1 MRLVF
6 RAAGLLAALAL
17 TGCSSLPSWLGGSSA
32 KSGREPAE
40 LLDFKTTASV
50 KTVWRASIGKSG
62 EAFLQPAVTENAVYA
77 AAAKGEL
84 VRLAPTTGQPVWS
97 VKTEAPIAAG
107 VGSDGFTVAVGTAAG
122 ELLAYDAEGK
132 LRWRVALTSELASAP
147 LVGQGLVVVRSSDNR
162 VAAFDAET
170 GKRRWIFQ
178 RQSPALTVR
187 LPTALAFAGDFIL
200 VGQPNGRLAAV
211 AVSNGAVRWDSAVAE
226 ARGATEVER
235 LADVV
240 GAPWVEAGETCAAAF
255 QGRVACFD
263 ASAGTLR
270 WSREVDATAGPG
282 GDARQIYVVD
292 AKSTVSAFSRASGA
306 SAWKTDKL
314 QWRDVAAP
322 LALKRAVVVGDTKG
336 YVHFLSPDNGDFI
349 ARIQLDGAIVVPP
362 QPLAGG
368 ALIQTSSGDIAL
380 VVVE

>member
-1 MRLVF
+1 MRSVF
-6 RAAGLLAALAL
+6 RAAGLFAVLAL
-17 TGCSSLPSWLGGSSA
+17 TGCSSMPSWLGGSSA
-32 KSGREPAE
+32 KPGREPAALAE
-40 LLDFKTTASV
+40 FKATANV
-50 KTVWRASIGKSG
+50 KTVWRTSLGKGG

-77 AAAKGEL
+77 ATVDGKL
-84 VRLAPTTGQPVWS
+84 VRLAPASGQPVWS
-97 VKTEAPIAAG
+97 VKLDAPVAAG
-107 VGSDGFTVAVGTAAG
+107 VGSDGYTVALGTTKG
-122 ELLAYDAEGK
+122 DLLAYDAEGK
-132 LRWRVALTSELASAP
+132 LRWRTALTSELQSVP
-147 LVGQGLVVVRSSDNR
+147 LVGRGLVVVRSSDNR

-187 LPTALAFAGDFIL
+187 LPTALAFYNDFVL

-211 AVSNGAVRWDSAVAE
+211 AASNGAVRWDSAVAE

-235 LADVV
+235 LSDVV
-240 GAPWVEAGETCAAAF
+240 GAPWVEGNETCAAAF

-263 ASAGTLR
+263 ANAGTLR
-270 WSREVDATAGPG
+270 WSRDLDAVAGPG
-282 GDARQIYVVD
+282 GDARNVYVVD

-322 LALKRAVVVGDTKG
+322 LALKRAVVVGDSKG
-336 YVHFLSPDNGDFI
+336 YVHFLSPDNGDFV
-349 ARIQLDGAIVVPP
+349 ARVQLDGAIVVAP

-368 ALIQTSSGDIAL
+368 ALIQTSGGEIAL